1 MQAKAAREGRM
12 VSTVWF
18 RYRKWRGWLGGPR
31 APNESIHNPLFK
43 TARCQHWTQ
52 LRVADLT
59 AHSRPGWPQ
68 TRQLLSKKSLRAA
81 NVTIVSPTMRSQAN
95 IQCTSRR
102 LRQQKRDLVRGRMTT
117 YLEDVETKRTPAE
130 PRTGSSKASG
140 MALN

>member
-52 LRVADLT
+52 LRAADLT
-59 AHSRPGWPQ
+59 AHAVHTAVQDGH
-68 TRQLLSKKSLRAA
+68 
-81 NVTIVSPTMRSQAN
+81 
-95 IQCTSRR
+95 
-102 LRQQKRDLVRGRMTT
+102 KRDSSCQKKVFALEMSQSSHQQCVHKQTYSARAGVRSNRN
-117 YLEDVETKRTPAE
+117 ETLCE
-130 PRTGSSKASG
+130 GG
-140 MALN
+140 